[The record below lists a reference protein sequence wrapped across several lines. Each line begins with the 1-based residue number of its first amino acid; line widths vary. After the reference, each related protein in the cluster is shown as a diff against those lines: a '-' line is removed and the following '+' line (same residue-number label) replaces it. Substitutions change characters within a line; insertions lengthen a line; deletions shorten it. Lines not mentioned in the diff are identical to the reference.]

1 MNLTLEGSSLIYPI
15 EYKWTHADTV
25 ETTINITAVRVSNL
39 IDQSTI
45 KLPEV
50 IQKFDTTLDY
60 QSNKDQ
66 KKFTK
71 TIIVLTFLYLSTI
84 TYLILK

>member
-1 MNLTLEGSSLIYPI
+1 MIS
-15 EYKWTHADTV
+15 K
-25 ETTINITAVRVSNL
+25 
-39 IDQSTI
+39 
-45 KLPEV
+45 KLPE
-50 IQKFDTTLDY
+50 IIHKFDDALDY

-66 KKFTK
+66 KKFSK